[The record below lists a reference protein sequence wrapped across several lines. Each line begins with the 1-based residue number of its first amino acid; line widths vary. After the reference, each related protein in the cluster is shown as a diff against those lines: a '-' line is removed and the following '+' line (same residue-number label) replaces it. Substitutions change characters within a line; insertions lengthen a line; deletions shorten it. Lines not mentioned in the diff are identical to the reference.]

1 MNLYKFLN
9 TILLL
14 QIIFIIFLNDNCFA
28 ASKQGN
34 EESVKENKFSS
45 SNYDITKVRI
55 INLKFFFFY
64 LILLL
69 INIIHYNL

>member
-14 QIIFIIFLNDNCFA
+14 QIIFIIFLIDNCFA
-28 ASKQGN
+28 VSKQRN

-55 INLKFFFFY
+55 NKSFFFLFNF
-64 LILLL
+64 I
-69 INIIHYNL
+69 INKYYSL